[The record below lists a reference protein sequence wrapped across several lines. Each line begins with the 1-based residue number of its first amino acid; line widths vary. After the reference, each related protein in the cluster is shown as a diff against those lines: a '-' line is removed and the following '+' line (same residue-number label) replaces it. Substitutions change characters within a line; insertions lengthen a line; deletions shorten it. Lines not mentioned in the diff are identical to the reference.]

1 MVEIEK
7 LLLES
12 GAILEGHFLLTSGRH
27 SNKYVEKFR
36 LLENPVALKSVC
48 KLMSEKYKDDSVDL
62 ILGAAIGGILL
73 CGGVGQELNVKH
85 IFTERVDKKMVLKRG
100 FKIEKH
106 QRVVIVEDI
115 ITTGGSVFEMI
126 GVADESGADLVG
138 VSSIVDRSNKE
149 IDFGVPYNP
158 LLKMKIDSW
167 DQDEVP
173 YWLQK
178 IPITKPGS
186 TGK

>member
-1 MVEIEK
+1 VKELEK
-7 LLLES
+7 LLIES

-36 LLENPVALKSVC
+36 LLENPFALESVC
-48 KLMSEKYKDDSVDL
+48 KLMSEKYKNEGVEL
-62 ILGAAIGGILL
+62 VLGAAIGGILL
-73 CGGVGQELNVKH
+73 CGGVGKELNAKH
-85 IFTERVDKKMVLKRG
+85 IFTEREDKKMVLKRG
-100 FKIEKH
+100 FEIKKD

-126 GVADESGADLVG
+126 DVVNKNGGQLVG
-138 VSSIVDRSNKE
+138 VSSIVDRSNRD
-149 IDFGVPYNP
+149 IDFGAAYSP
-158 LLKMKIDSW
+158 LLKMTIESW
-167 DQDEVP
+167 EEHEVP
-173 YWLQK
+173 LWLQE